1 MEITTTRL
9 MMTPI
14 SQKDW
19 PLFLQLHQEPQVISL
34 CFDEMDVELVKEKF
48 ESRLLPWTP
57 NGDTWLC
64 LVITDKLSGEAIG
77 ITGFTLVD
85 GVAEVGYLLLP
96 EFHGKQYGTE
106 SLAALVE
113 WATTTHQITQY
124 NAVVTEGNIGSERV
138 LIKCGFA
145 LHNVV
150 ENAYEIGGKWYADHH
165 YQRR

>member
-1 MEITTTRL
+1 
-9 MMTPI
+9 MTPI
-14 SQKDW
+14 TEKDW
-19 PLFLQLHQEPQVISL
+19 PLFLKLHQDPKVISL
-34 CFDEMDVELVKEKF
+34 CFDAMPIEVIKEKF
-48 ESRLLPWTP
+48 ETRLLPWTP
-57 NGDTWLC
+57 NGDKWLC

-85 GVAEVGYLLLP
+85 GIAEVGYLLLP

-106 SLAALVE
+106 SLSALVE
-113 WATTTHQITQY
+113 WATATHHISRY

-145 LHNVV
+145 LRNVV
-150 ENAYEIGGKWYADHH
+150 ENAYEIGGQWYADHH